1 MRPRQAIDDA
11 ARRLA
16 AAGVP
21 SARHDAEALVA
32 HVLGVDRR
40 DLWRHD
46 EIKPGVKRSYD
57 DLVARRERREPL
69 QHLTGVAYFRHL
81 TMLVGPGVFVPRPE
95 TEIVAGAAIDEAR
108 QISIRDRPAPLVVD
122 LGTGSGAIACSVADE
137 VPAAVVHAV
146 ELADDAVAWARRN
159 IDGSGVTL
167 HHGDLAS
174 ALPGLD
180 GTVDVVV
187 SNPPYIPLD
196 GVPRDPE
203 VRDHDPATSL
213 YAGVDGL
220 DVIRVVAGVAARL
233 LRPGG
238 LVVVEH
244 ADEQGRS
251 APAIFDTA
259 CWTEIADHDDLA
271 SRPRFV
277 TARRAKGR
285 DTTRS
290 PA

>member
-1 MRPRQAIDDA
+1 MRLRETVDEA

-16 AAGVP
+16 TAGVP
-21 SARHDAEALVA
+21 SARHDAEALAA

-46 EIKPGVKRSYD
+46 EIAPRAQHSYD
-57 DLVARRERREPL
+57 ALVVRRERREPL

-81 TMLVGPGVFVPRPE
+81 TLAVGPGVFVPRPE
-95 TEIVAGAAIDEAR
+95 TELVAGAAIDESRRIANTGGT
-108 QISIRDRPAPLVVD
+108 PVVVD
-122 LGTGSGAIACSVADE
+122 LGTGSGAIARSVADE

-146 ELADDAVAWARRN
+146 ELAEDALIWARRN
-159 IDGSGVTL
+159 LEGSRVQL
-167 HHGDLAS
+167 HTGDLA
-174 ALPGLD
+174 AGVPELD

-203 VRDHDPATSL
+203 VRDHDPVTSL

-220 DVIRVVAGVAARL
+220 DVIRIVARVAARL
-233 LRPGG
+233 LRPDGF
-238 LVVVEH
+238 VVVEH
-244 ADEQGRS
+244 ADEQGTSVR
-251 APAIFDTA
+251 AVFDA
-259 CWTEIADHDDLA
+259 ARWTDVADHDDLA
-271 SRPRFV
+271 GRPRFV
-277 TARRAKGR
+277 TARRATRR